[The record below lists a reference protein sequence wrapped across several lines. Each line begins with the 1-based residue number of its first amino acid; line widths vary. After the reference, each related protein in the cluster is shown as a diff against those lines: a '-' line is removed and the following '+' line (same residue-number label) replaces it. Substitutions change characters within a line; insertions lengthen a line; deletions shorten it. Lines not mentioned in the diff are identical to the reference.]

1 MAQAIT
7 WRDVTAADNSRAL
20 YQQSLA
26 QKQLVDSI
34 SNLGQMG
41 KDYAQQSEDK
51 NTNAFK
57 QAILMAENPDQVKQV
72 LNRVGNNMD
81 ITAIADLGRTT
92 IKDLDATQRANTLF
106 DRNTTVFNQGQED
119 RTLDQIVE
127 RFYGDGYQT
136 ARDAASQGAA
146 FDLKR
151 DPEIAAAAASGE
163 LSQQALG
170 RLARNFLP
178 IYGNRADRMEDRT
191 WDLADTAS
199 SQAFRRWEIG
209 AQAAAQR
216 KNTLARINAEN
227 TNKIAQENAAKAA
240 AAAAGKPY
248 EGLLGLGGVT
258 PDIIEDVSK
267 KGPLKYVTENLDEEA
282 GQAFNAFLSSPEGR
296 KIDPIAA
303 AVAMVHQPE
312 QGLRSIIN
320 PSRWVGGKY
329 DPDQLIRGIGLGQR
343 LSEGVPDAFTQ
354 YEKESGTYIDPSIP
368 RTGIT
373 PQPSTRNGL
382 NMSPLWGLD
391 QYK

>member
-151 DPEIAAAAASGE
+151 DPEIAAAVASGE
-163 LSQQALG
+163 L

-209 AQAAAQR
+209 AQAAAER
-216 KNTLARINAEN
+216 GNTLARIRAEN
-227 TNKIAQENAAKAA
+227 DNKLARENAAKAA

-248 EGLLGLGGVT
+248 EGLLDIGGVT

-303 AVAMVHQPE
+303 AVAMVHQPK
-312 QGLRSIIN
+312 QGLRSIVN
-320 PSRWVGGKY
+320 PARWFGGNY
-329 DPDQLIRGIGLGQR
+329 DPDQLARGIGLGQG

-354 YEKESGTYIDPSIP
+354 YEKKSGTYVNPSIP
-368 RTGIT
+368 RTGIV
-373 PQPSTRNGL
+373 PQPATRNGL
-382 NMSPLWGLD
+382 GVSPLWSLD
-391 QYK
+391 RYKK